1 MTETQEV
8 SPMNKR
14 RYRTTKV
21 NQVNWQQIA
30 EQAGEQTVVFAVD
43 VAKEN
48 FVGALM
54 MPDRTVLKT
63 IKWQHPMQTPEL
75 VHGLLSHLGAQR
87 LEVAMEPS
95 GTYGDALR
103 WLFVTHGV
111 AVYRLSPKRVHDSA
125 EVFDGVPS
133 MHDAKA
139 AYQIG
144 RLHLDGVSRRWE
156 ERSEQRRELAA
167 QIAVLKL
174 YQERLQS
181 SRSRLEAQLSRHWPE
196 LPGVLELGSVT
207 LMKLVA
213 AYGSPVLVATHAEEA
228 RELMGRS
235 GGAGLHREKIE
246 GVLEAA
252 RQTLGMPCLEAERV
266 LLQTLAQDM
275 LDNHR
280 AIQQVERVLAAQ
292 VEADATLS
300 QLATVVGKTS
310 AAVLVYTQGRPQ
322 DYPDAASYLKSLGL
336 NLKERSSGK
345 FQGQLRITKRGPGL
359 ARLYLYFAALRW
371 LYRDPVIGAWYQ
383 RKVARDGGRK
393 GKAIVAI
400 MRKLAKA
407 LWYVAQG
414 VAFDS
419 RKLFN
424 IKAPG
429 MAA

>member
-1 MTETQEV
+1 MK
-8 SPMNKR
+8 KR
-14 RYRTTKV
+14 RYRTTNVKH
-21 NQVNWQQIA
+21 VNWSQIA
-30 EQAGEQTVVFAVD
+30 AQAAEQPVVFAVD
-43 VAKEN
+43 VAKEK

-54 MPDRTVLKT
+54 KPDCTVLKT
-63 IKWQHPMQTPEL
+63 IQWQHPEQTSKL
-75 VHGLLSHLGAQR
+75 IHDLLSHLGRQY

-103 WLFVTHGV
+103 WLFVSHAV
-111 AVYRLSPKRVHDSA
+111 AVYHLSPKRVHDSA

-133 MHDAKA
+133 LHDAKA

-144 RLHLDGVSRRWE
+144 RLHLHGMSRRWE
-156 ERSEQRRELAA
+156 QRSGQRRELAA
-167 QIAVLKL
+167 QITLLKL

-181 SRSRLEAQLSRHWPE
+181 SHNRLEAQLSRHWPE
-196 LPGVLELGSVT
+196 LAKVLDLSSVT
-207 LMKLVA
+207 SMTLVA
-213 AYGSPVLVATHAEEA
+213 TYGSPAQVTTHAEEA
-228 RELMGRS
+228 RQVMRRS
-235 GGAGLHREKIE
+235 GGGGLRGEKIE

-280 AIQQVERVLAAQ
+280 AGQRAEQALAAQ

-300 QLATVVGKTS
+300 QLVPVVGKTS
-310 AAVLVYTQGRPQ
+310 TAVLVSTQGSPL
-322 DYPDAASYLKSLGL
+322 DYPDAGSYLKSLGL

-345 FQGQLRITKRGPGL
+345 FQGQHKITKRGPGI
-359 ARLYLYFAALRW
+359 ARMYLYFAALR
-371 LYRDPVIGAWYQ
+371 LIRRDPVVQAWYQ
-383 RKVARDGGRK
+383 RKVVRDGGHK

-400 MRKLAKA
+400 MRKLVKA

-414 VAFDS
+414 TAFDS

-424 IKAPG
+424 IKALA
-429 MAA
+429 MAG

>member
-1 MTETQEV
+1 MT
-8 SPMNKR
+8 KR

-21 NQVNWQQIA
+21 NQVNWSQIA
-30 EQAGEQTVVFAVD
+30 EQVGEQKVVFAVD
-43 VAKEN
+43 VAKEK

-54 MPDRTVLKT
+54 KSDRTVLKT
-63 IKWQHPMQTPEL
+63 IQWQHPEQTPEL
-75 VHGLLSHLGAQR
+75 MHGLLSHLGAQR

-103 WLFVTHGV
+103 GLFVTHGV
-111 AVYRLSPKRVHDSA
+111 AVFRLSPKRVHDSA

-133 MHDAKA
+133 LHDAKA

-144 RLHLDGVSRRWE
+144 RLHLEGVSQPWE

-167 QIAVLKL
+167 QIAVLTL
-174 YQERLQS
+174 HQERLQS
-181 SRSRLEAQLSRHWPE
+181 SRNRLEAQLSRHWPE
-196 LPGVLELGSVT
+196 LAEVLDLGSVT
-207 LMKLVA
+207 LMSLVT
-213 AYGSPVLVATHAEEA
+213 AYGSPAQVVAHAEAA
-228 RELMGRS
+228 RQLMQRSGRS
-235 GGAGLHREKIE
+235 GLRREKIE
-246 GVLEAA
+246 GVIEVA
-252 RQTLGMPCLEAERV
+252 RYTLGMPCLEAERV

-280 AIQQVERVLAAQ
+280 AVQQAEQALAAQ
-292 VEADATLS
+292 VDADATLRW
-300 QLATVVGKTS
+300 LASVVGKTT
-310 AAVLVYTQGRPQ
+310 AAVLVSTQGSPR
-322 DYPDAASYLKSLGL
+322 DYPDAGSYLKSLGL

-345 FQGQLRITKRGPGL
+345 FQGQLKITKRGPGI
-359 ARLYLYFAALRW
+359 ARRYLYFAALRW
-371 LYRDPVIGAWYQ
+371 LYRDPIIQDWYQ
-383 RKVARDGGRK
+383 RKVARDGGCK

-424 IKAPG
+424 PKAPAL
-429 MAA
+429 AA

>member
-1 MTETQEV
+1 MK
-8 SPMNKR
+8 KR

-21 NQVNWQQIA
+21 NQVNWAQIA
-30 EQAGEQTVVFAVD
+30 EQAGEQKVVFAVD
-43 VAKEN
+43 VAKEK
-48 FVGALM
+48 FVAALM
-54 MPDRTVLKT
+54 KPDRTVLKT
-63 IKWQHPMQTPEL
+63 IQWQHPEQTPEL
-75 VHGLLSHLGAQR
+75 MHGLLSHLGAQR

-95 GTYGDALR
+95 GTYGDPLR

-111 AVYRLSPKRVHDSA
+111 VVYRLSPKRVHDSA

-133 MHDAKA
+133 LHDAKA

-167 QIAVLKL
+167 QIALLKL

-196 LPGVLELGSVT
+196 LPGMLALGTVT
-207 LMKLVA
+207 LMSLVA
-213 AYGSPVLVATHAEEA
+213 TYGSPAQVAAHAEEA
-228 RELMGRS
+228 RRLMHRSS
-235 GGAGLHREKIE
+235 GGGLRREKIE
-246 GVLEAA
+246 GVLEVA
-252 RQTLGMPCLEAERV
+252 RYTLGMPCLEAERV

-280 AIQQVERVLAAQ
+280 AVQQAEQVLAAQ
-292 VEADATLS
+292 VEADTTLS
-300 QLATVVGKTS
+300 RMAPVVGKTS
-310 AAVLVYTQGRPQ
+310 AAVLINALGQPQ
-322 DYPDAASYLKSLGL
+322 DYPEAGSYLKSLGL
-336 NLKERSSGK
+336 NLKERSSGN
-345 FQGQLRITKRGPGL
+345 FQGQLKITKRGPGI
-359 ARLYLYFAALRW
+359 ARRYLYFAALRW
-371 LYRDPVIGAWYQ
+371 IYRDPIVQAWYQ

-414 VAFDS
+414 AVFDS
-419 RKLFN
+419 RRLFN
-424 IKAPG
+424 LKALA
-429 MAA
+429 MTA